1 MKTLIQL
8 IAFCIIPYFTFA
20 HQITV
25 YSFDYQEEECA
36 IQYRSGLFHITQP
49 MPKDIHAQF
58 ELFTDYALQYDA
70 MIMDFLRGLG
80 EHFYYLEL
88 NRSEQIEF
96 VHLLIEEIY
105 TNDNQDW
112 RWFIKALLAGKIMQT
127 DIQIY
132 RWLLGEEQHYTLVST
147 QEKGIEHQKKS
158 LKRLWKSERLLLS
171 SCPSGTPIDSGSLE
185 IFDFYN

>member
-25 YSFDYQEEECA
+25 YSFDYQEEECT
-36 IQYRSGLFHITQP
+36 IQYRSGLFHTTQP
-49 MPKDIHAQF
+49 MPKDVHAQF
-58 ELFTDYALQYDA
+58 ELFTDYALQHDA
-70 MIMDFLRGLG
+70 MIVDFLRGLG

-112 RWFIKALLAGKIMQT
+112 KWFK
-127 DIQIY
+127 IY

-147 QEKGIEHQKKS
+147 QDKGIEYQKKS

-171 SCPSGTPIDSGSLE
+171 SCPSGTLIDSGSLE